1 MNHSS
6 KASSFENISI
16 HDIKREI
23 KNLEIGKS
31 TGLDKIST
39 KLVKQANE
47 TVFESLVYIFN
58 LSLETGIFPDDWKLA
73 KVTPIYKTDD
83 KTLCQNYI

>member
-1 MNHSS
+1 VSYKSHSIN
-6 KASSFENISI
+6 ALSFENISI

-39 KLVKQANE
+39 K
-47 TVFESLVYIFN
+47 S
-58 LSLETGIFPDDWKLA
+58 
-73 KVTPIYKTDD
+73 
-83 KTLCQNYI
+83 